1 MDQNPSRRAFLIA
14 AAVAGAGG
22 LMSPA
27 SAGASTTTRGSV
39 QAAPAGAGRIA
50 PDPFTLGIASGDPAA
65 DGFVLWTRLA
75 PDPLAPD
82 GHGGMPARDAEV
94 GWQVATDE
102 RFRQVVRTG
111 TATARPGSAHAV
123 HVELQGLEPGRE
135 YFYRF
140 RAGGHLS
147 PAGRTRT
154 APAPGTTP
162 ASFTFAAVSCAQ
174 YEHGYYT
181 AYRRMAEQ
189 HPDLVVH
196 LGDYI
201 YEYSGGV
208 YTAAQ
213 GNVREHVGGKLQTL
227 ADYRTRHAQY
237 KTDPDLQ
244 RAHLNSPWLVIFDD
258 HEVENNWAGD
268 NPGTLVPGFAARK
281 AAGFQA
287 YYEHMP
293 LRRSAVA
300 RGHGIRIN
308 RRVSWGSLATFHLL
322 DSRQF
327 RDEQPCDDGMRSGCD
342 ERLGQERVM
351 LGADQMK
358 WLAEGLSSAPGAWNL
373 IAQQVIVGQRDYH
386 LGPGRELNV
395 DAWDGYPAER
405 DRLLATLASSPAGD
419 SIVLTG
425 DAHVASASD
434 LPADFDDPDSARVG
448 VELVATSISSDGD
461 GYHDPARDAALVAE
475 NPHLKFVN
483 ERRGYIMCDAT
494 PDELKADFRTLDYI
508 SRKGAPARTAATFTI
523 PAGERTLT

>member
-1 MDQNPSRRAFLIA
+1 MEQNPSRRAFLIA
-14 AAVAGAGG
+14 AAAAGAGG
-22 LMSPA
+22 LLSPA
-27 SAGASTTTRGSV
+27 SAGASTPR
-39 QAAPAGAGRIA
+39 QAPAGRTAA
-50 PDPFTLGIASGDPAA
+50 DPFKLGIASGDPAP

-75 PDPLAPD
+75 PDPLTPD
-82 GHGGMPARDAEV
+82 GHGGMPSRDVEV
-94 GWQVATDE
+94 GWQVAEDE
-102 RFRQVVRTG
+102 RFRTVVRDG
-111 TATARPGSAHAV
+111 TATARPAAAHSV
-123 HVELQGLEPGRE
+123 HVELDGLKPGRE

-147 PAGRTRT
+147 EAGRTRT
-154 APAPGTTP
+154 TPAPGTTET
-162 ASFTFAAVSCAQ
+162 ALTFAAVSCAQ

-213 GNVREHVGGKLQTL
+213 GNVREHAGGKLQTL
-227 ADYRTRHAQY
+227 ADYRVRHAQY
-237 KTDPDLQ
+237 KTDADLQ
-244 RAHLNSPWLVIFDD
+244 LAHLTSPWLVIFDD

-268 NPGTLVPGFAARK
+268 NPGTLAPDFATRK

-287 YYEHMP
+287 YYENMP
-293 LRRSAVA
+293 LRRSAVT
-300 RGHGIRIN
+300 RGPGIRIN
-308 RRVSWGSLATFHLL
+308 RRVSWGSVATFHLL

-327 RDEQPCDDGMRSGCD
+327 RDDQPCDDGMRSSCD
-342 ERLGQERVM
+342 ERLAQERVM
-351 LGADQMK
+351 LGDDQMK
-358 WLAEGLSSAPGAWNL
+358 WLAGGLGAAPAAWNL

-395 DAWDGYPAER
+395 DAWDGYAAER
-405 DRLLATLASSPAGD
+405 DRLLRTLASARSAGSGD
-419 SIVLTG
+419 PVVLTG

-434 LPADFDDPDSARVG
+434 LLADFDDPDSERVG

-461 GYHDPARDAALVAE
+461 GYHDPARDAALLME

-483 ERRGYIMCDAT
+483 ERRGYIMCRAT
-494 PDELKADFRTLDYI
+494 PDELTADFRTLDYI
-508 SRKGAPARTAATFTI
+508 SRRGAPARTAATFTI
-523 PAGERTLT
+523 PAGEQTLT

>member
-1 MDQNPSRRAFLIA
+1 MDHKPSRRAFLIA
-14 AAVAGAGG
+14 ATAAGAGG
-22 LMSPA
+22 LLSSA
-27 SAGASTTTRGSV
+27 SAVAAS
-39 QAAPAGAGRIA
+39 AAPARRAAR
-50 PDPFTLGIASGDPAA
+50 DPFTLGIASGDPAA

-75 PDPLAPD
+75 PEPLAPD
-82 GHGGMPARDAEV
+82 GHGGMPSRDVEV
-94 GWQVATDE
+94 GWQVAADE
-102 RFRQVVRTG
+102 GFRQVVRTG
-111 TATARPGSAHAV
+111 TATARPGSAHSV
-123 HVELQGLEPGRE
+123 HVELQGLQPGRE

-140 RAGGHLS
+140 RSGGHLS
-147 PAGRTRT
+147 EAGRTLT
-154 APAPGTTP
+154 APAPGTAET
-162 ASFTFAAVSCAQ
+162 SFTFAAVSCAQ

-201 YEYSGGV
+201 YEYSGGI

-213 GNVREHVGGKLQTL
+213 GNVREHAGGKLQTL
-227 ADYRTRHAQY
+227 ADYRLRHAQY
-237 KTDPDLQ
+237 KTDPDL
-244 RAHLNSPWLVIFDD
+244 RLAHLNSPWLVIFDD

-268 NPGTLVPGFAARK
+268 NPGTLVPDFATRK

-287 YYEHMP
+287 YYENMP

-300 RGHGIRIN
+300 RGPRIKIN
-308 RRVSWGSLATFHLL
+308 RTVAWGSLATFHLL

-327 RDEQPCDDGMRSGCD
+327 RDDQPCDDGMRSGCD

-351 LGADQMK
+351 LGDEQMK
-358 WLAEGLSSAPGAWNL
+358 WLAGGLRSAPAAWNL

-405 DRLLATLASSPAGD
+405 DRLLRTLTGAATGNPV
-419 SIVLTG
+419 VLTG

-434 LPADFDDPDSARVG
+434 LLADFDDPDSERVG

-461 GYHDPARDAALVAE
+461 GYHDAARDAALLEE
-475 NPHLKFVN
+475 NPHLRFVN
-483 ERRGYIMCDAT
+483 ERRGYIMCQAT
-494 PDELKADFRTLDYI
+494 PQELRADFRTLDYI

-523 PAGERTLT
+523 PAGERALT